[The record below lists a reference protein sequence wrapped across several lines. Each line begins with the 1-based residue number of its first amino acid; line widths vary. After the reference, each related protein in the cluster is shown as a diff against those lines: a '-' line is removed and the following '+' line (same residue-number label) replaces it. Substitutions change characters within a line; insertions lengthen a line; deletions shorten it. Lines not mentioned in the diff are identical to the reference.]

1 MTLFFVSE
9 LTEPNSMTARL
20 FLAKGREKSL
30 LRRHPWV
37 FSGAVTRV
45 EGKALSGDTIDI
57 VDSQGKWLARGA
69 YSPDSQIR
77 VRVWTFR
84 QDEDIDIEFF
94 VRRLQQAQSWRDW
107 IAKRDGLDSYRLIAG
122 ESDGLPGITIDRF
135 QNFLVLQLLSAGAEY
150 QRAPLLA
157 ALQKC
162 YPECAIWDRS
172 DVAVRKKE
180 GLELTQGH
188 VLGEEPPALLPIQEH
203 GMSLLVDIKEGHKTG
218 FYLDQRD
225 SRLAA
230 RNYAAGRKVLN
241 CFSYTGAFAVS
252 ALMGGCEKVINVD
265 TSQSALDI
273 ARQNVELNNLDLSKA
288 EFVREDVF
296 QLLRKYRAEGEQF
309 DMIVMD
315 PPKFVENK
323 NQLASACR
331 GYKDINMLALQLLR
345 PGGILLSFSCSGL
358 LPTDLFQKILADA
371 ALDAHREIQFVEQF
385 RQAADHPV
393 IGSYPEGLYL
403 KGFACVVMS

>member
-1 MTLFFVSE
+1 MTV
-9 LTEPNSMTARL
+9 RL

-37 FSGAVTRV
+37 FSGAVQRV
-45 EGKALSGDTIDI
+45 EGKALSGETIDI
-57 VDSQGKWLARGA
+57 LDSQGKWLARGA
-69 YSPDSQIR
+69 YSPESQIR
-77 VRVWTFR
+77 ARVWTFQ
-84 QDEDIDIEFF
+84 QDEDINIDFF
-94 VRRLQQAQSWRDW
+94 IRRLQQAQSWRDW
-107 IAKRDGLDSYRLIAG
+107 VAQRDGLDGYRLIAG

-150 QRAPLLA
+150 QRPALIS
-157 ALQKC
+157 ALQHC
-162 YPECAIWDRS
+162 YPECSIYDRS

-180 GLELTQGH
+180 GLPLAQGP
-188 VLGEEPPALLPIQEH
+188 VLGDLPPELLPITEH
-203 GMSLLVDIKEGHKTG
+203 GMKLLVDIQQGHKTG

-230 RNYAAGRKVLN
+230 RNYSAGRRVLN

-252 ALMGGCEKVINVD
+252 ALMGGCAQVISVD
-265 TSQSALDI
+265 TSQAALDI
-273 ARQNVELNNLDLSKA
+273 AKQNVELNKLDLNKA
-288 EFVREDVF
+288 EFVRDDVF
-296 QLLRKYRAEGEQF
+296 QLLRNYRAQGEKF
-309 DMIVMD
+309 DLIIMD

-331 GYKDINMLALQLLR
+331 GYKDINMLALQLLN

-358 LPTDLFQKILADA
+358 MPTDLFQKILADA
-371 ALDAHREIQFVEQF
+371 AVDAGRDVQFIEQF

-393 IGSYPEGLYL
+393 IATYPEGLYL
-403 KGFACVVMS
+403 KGFACRVM